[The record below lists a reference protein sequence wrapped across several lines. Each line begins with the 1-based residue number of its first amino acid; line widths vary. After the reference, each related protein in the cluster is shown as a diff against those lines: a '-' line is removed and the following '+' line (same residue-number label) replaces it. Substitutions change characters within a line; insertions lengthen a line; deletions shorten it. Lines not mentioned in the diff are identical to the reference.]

1 MLFQFPGNLIHVCL
15 DFGVLGF
22 HGFELVAGLFE
33 QTEQA
38 LFLLFLLAEALE
50 FYHQIRKRF
59 SHFTQVLGAHGREGV
74 FRKSGHIL
82 LRGGTVL
89 KHHIGVRDINFPG
102 KFLHGF
108 FLCLRK
114 QRFIHVHRRGRGL
127 GGLLRSLGSGGV
139 QSQLRYCLGS
149 SFGIRGEGQL
159 GKVVP
164 FISHRSVP
172 PFTVWLRRG
181 PFLRFRQESAVPGQ
195 GNTTGYSSR

>member
-1 MLFQFPGNLIHVCL
+1 MASSLLPVFLN
-15 DFGVLGF
+15 
-22 HGFELVAGLFE
+22 

-89 KHHIGVRDINFPG
+89 KHLLESVISIFRENS
-102 KFLHGF
+102 LHGF

-127 GGLLRSLGSGGV
+127 AGS
-139 QSQLRYCLGS
+139 
-149 SFGIRGEGQL
+149 
-159 GKVVP
+159 
-164 FISHRSVP
+164 
-172 PFTVWLRRG
+172 
-181 PFLRFRQESAVPGQ
+181 
-195 GNTTGYSSR
+195 